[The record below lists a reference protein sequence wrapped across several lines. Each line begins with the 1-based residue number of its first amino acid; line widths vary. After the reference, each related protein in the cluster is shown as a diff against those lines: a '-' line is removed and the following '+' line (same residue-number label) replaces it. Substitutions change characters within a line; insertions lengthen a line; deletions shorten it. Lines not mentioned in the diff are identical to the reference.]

1 MEESKALYHKPYLCI
16 ICVDVYMIQGDKYVC
31 VCVHIYVNICAYI
44 ETFIMHISLTMYYTH
59 QMI

>member
-31 VCVHIYVNICAYI
+31 VCVHICKYMCIY
-44 ETFIMHISLTMYYTH
+44 
-59 QMI
+59 